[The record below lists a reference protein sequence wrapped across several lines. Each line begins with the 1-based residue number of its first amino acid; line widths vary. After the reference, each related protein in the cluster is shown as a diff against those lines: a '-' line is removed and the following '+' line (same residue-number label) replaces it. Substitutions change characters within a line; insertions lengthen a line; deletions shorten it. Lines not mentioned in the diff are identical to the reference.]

1 MKKTYSAPCTVREF
15 VMHDTR
21 LLKSGSIQNATGDI
35 QHGIEEDNSKDFEA
49 GAKGG
54 LWGNGTPGSS
64 PWDD

>member
-1 MKKTYSAPCTVREF
+1 
-15 VMHDTR
+15 MHDTR

-54 LWGNGTPGSS
+54 LWGNGTPDSS